1 MNSNTD
7 NFEPDI
13 LSQTENFGVWCSE
26 DEEDGF
32 VYHIELGGI
41 TLHLDSEEWDE
52 FIVLIK
58 GVES

>member
-1 MNSNTD
+1 VNNESD
-7 NFEPDI
+7 SFEPDV
-13 LSQTENFGVWCSE
+13 LSQTENFGIWRSE
-26 DEEDGF
+26 DEEEGL

-41 TLHLDSEEWDE
+41 TMHLDSEEWDE